1 MLFVSGVPCSR
12 LFGHRIEAICAR
24 SPCFPTLWAQNWGF
38 LCRESLFLDPLGTKP
53 GLFVSGVTFFRP
65 FGHKTGAFRVRSP
78 CFPTLWA
85 QNRCFSCSEH
95 HQIRNSGA
103 KQALFAPDRRYL
115 CISGAKTPQFAPEK
129 HLPLRFMP
137 ERLPP
142 LRFKT
147 ERLPQLRLKPEWLA
161 PLRLMSE
168 RLPPLAF
175 LSATR
180 KARSVMKCQGGGWK
194 GYWRALLAQ
203 IAARSVA

>member
-1 MLFVSGVPCSR
+1 MFPALWTQN
-12 LFGHRIEAICAR
+12 R
-24 SPCFPTLWAQNWGF
+24 SY
-38 LCRESLFLDPLGTKP
+38 LCPLSLFSSPLGTKP

-78 CFPTLWA
+78 FFPTLWA

-95 HQIRNSGA
+95 RQIRNSGA

-129 HLPLRFMP
+129 HLPLR
-137 ERLPP
+137 LW
-142 LRFKT
+142 
-147 ERLPQLRLKPEWLA
+147 PEWLA

>member
-1 MLFVSGVPCSR
+1 MLFVSGVPVSR
-12 LFGHRIEAICAR
+12 PFGLKTGAFRVRC
-24 SPCFPTLWAQNWGF
+24 PCFLVLWTQNRGY
-38 LCRESLFLDPLGTKP
+38 LCPLSLFSSPLGTKP

-95 HQIRNSGA
+95 RQIRNSGA

-147 ERLPQLRLKPEWLA
+147 ERLPQLRLKPEWLP
-161 PLRLMSE
+161 PLQLMSE
-168 RLPPLAF
+168 RLPPMAF

-180 KARSVMKCQGGGWK
+180 KTRSVMKCQ
-194 GYWRALLAQ
+194 
-203 IAARSVA
+203 